1 MARKKIDRGA
11 RDVAGVGPDP
21 KNTRHLMPLGELKK
35 FRIASG
41 EPDIR
46 GWNVYTSS
54 GKELGEVEE
63 LLVDPTRGEVVML
76 DVDLVGTN
84 KHTLAPLRAAW
95 VDRDNRRVV
104 LDGVQFNAEEEIPS
118 LTKGNLTDDEARR
131 FTERYDRTYG
141 ERGWEGDAPY
151 SVHRANEEL
160 RFGRRHP
167 EIQEQP
173 SEERREQI
181 ESRPRE
187 VAPGVS
193 EVVVERRT
201 ISADDPEYARIMREY
216 EESREVRYASAPS
229 RRPEVVEE
237 VVVRRRIEGQPEA

>member
-1 MARKKIDRGA
+1 MARKKIDRGV

-21 KNTRHLMPLGELKK
+21 KNTRHLMPLGELKR

-46 GWNVYTSS
+46 GWTVFTSS
-54 GKELGEVEE
+54 GKELGEVED

-76 DVDLVGTN
+76 DIDLKGTN
-84 KHTLAPLRAAW
+84 RHSLAPLRAAW
-95 VDRDNRRVV
+95 VDRDHKRVV

-118 LTKGNLTDDEARR
+118 LTRGNLTDEEARR
-131 FTERYDRTYG
+131 FTERYDRAYG
-141 ERGWEGDAPY
+141 DRGFESDAPY

-160 RFGRRHP
+160 RFGRRRSEVQP
-167 EIQEQP
+167 PTSDERVESPQE
-173 SEERREQI
+173 
-181 ESRPRE
+181 RPRA

-193 EVVVERRT
+193 EMIVERRT
-201 ISADDPEYARIMREY
+201 ISADDPEYAAFMREQ
-216 EESREVRYASAPS
+216 EDWRDVRYSAGAPGQ
-229 RRPEVVEE
+229 PKIVEE